1 VHPEIRAENIQRINA
16 EIGRRRPFQPRYGQ
30 PECRPYVPPE
40 RLLEGPRR
48 DPLPQPDSQLRQ
60 EVEELRQQMRDMQRE
75 RQPQQA
81 QQGQGTDQLG
91 QGTGSNGQALGTG
104 QGPGNSR
111 APDNLVTMIETI
123 ETGDVGM
130 LSSALEDMNYEDVLQ
145 WEGPDPNPPD
155 KRKRAAVSDGEV
167 CDDRRPRAKRP
178 AIRPVGS
185 GHPGQAIPEDE
196 LASQPPI
203 MTPADLGEKRKRRSP
218 KEREPIRMMKGQ
230 PKFNTV
236 AALRDTEV
244 KGLTYGQLFLLAPST
259 RQEVSYGLVQERPP
273 RKGKGK
279 AKEKVVATA
288 EPVFSTDRPEKV
300 GCALPESG
308 GRIVNFYTAA
318 PVTQPGSKLPPCT
331 LKRVLVYGGSV
342 LNMMPLSLARR
353 MALTLVPQKEIVMKT
368 AASTFHEIKYYVN
381 LTVTVADVTATI
393 RCYCLPE
400 TGGSSSYT
408 LLLGRRWMKQVQA
421 LGDYSN
427 DTYHIHDMAGYRY
440 KLEASEV
447 SLKVKKD
454 IPRLCTFVQDSGMD
468 RSSWDRESANELK
481 MSRNDLCKKLY
492 QKIKAQVTET
502 ETETDSEDDSDET
515 DAFDADSEP
524 SDADEAEYS
533 DDESGNEYRHEVS
546 GLRVAAKKRRAA
558 RFRKN

>member
-1 VHPEIRAENIQRINA
+1 MSPEIRAENVLRINGNR
-16 EIGRRRPFQPRYGQ
+16 GRRGQYPPRTD
-30 PECRPYVPPE
+30 RRSYVPPE
-40 RLLEGPRR
+40 RHLEEPPREHQTR
-48 DPLPQPDSQLRQ
+48 LQQ
-60 EVEELRQQMRDMQRE
+60 EVEELRQQIRDLQRD

-81 QQGQGTDQLG
+81 QRGQGTDQLG
-91 QGTGSNGQALGTG
+91 QGTGSNRQALGTG
-104 QGPGNSR
+104 RVPGTIR
-111 APDNLVTMIETI
+111 VPDNLVNMIETI
-123 ETGDVGM
+123 ETGDMGM
-130 LSSALEDMNYEDVLQ
+130 LSSALEDMQFEDVLQ

-185 GHPGQAIPEDE
+185 GRPGQAIPEDE
-196 LASQPPI
+196 LAGQPPI

-218 KEREPIRMMKGQ
+218 KEREPNRMMKGQ

-273 RKGKGK
+273 RKRET
-279 AKEKVVATA
+279 KEKLVSSV
-288 EPVFSTDRPEKV
+288 EPVSSADRSQRV

-308 GRIVNFYTAA
+308 GRIVNFYTTAR
-318 PVTQPGSKLPPCT
+318 VTQPGGRLPPCT
-331 LKRVLVYGGSV
+331 LKRVLVDGGSV

-381 LTVTVADVTATI
+381 LTVTVAGVTATI

-408 LLLGRRWMKQVQA
+408 MLLGRRWMKQVQA

-440 KLEASEV
+440 KLESSSV
-447 SLKVKKD
+447 SIKDKKD
-454 IPRLCTFVQDSGMD
+454 IPRLCTVIQDPGMD

-481 MSRNDLCKKLY
+481 MSRNDLCEKLY
-492 QKIKAQVTET
+492 QKIKEQVTGT
-502 ETETDSEDDSDET
+502 ETKTDEDIDDTEVS
-515 DAFDADSEP
+515 DADSE
-524 SDADEAEYS
+524 SSETDEAEYS
-533 DDESGNEYRHEVS
+533 DEESGNGDRHEVS
-546 GLRVAAKKRRAA
+546 SLRVAAKKRRAA
-558 RFRKN
+558 RFQKN